1 MTVTTS
7 VTFPLKKRIAITI
20 KPTNDCNIRCR
31 HCYHAEE
38 GFAETLLSVESAKK
52 MMDVAIREYEEVFV
66 ILHGGEPTLWGVEN
80 VRRFYEYQAK
90 LRKTH
95 PNIVFRN
102 SIQTNGILL
111 DDNWIKLLAKY
122 RVSIGLSFDG
132 PHNDDLRFKTAD
144 VYRNMKRMQKLKMPF
159 GVICVESQ
167 KSIHSLPQTYK
178 WFNDEGFNFKVL
190 ALFMSGFAAKHKEL
204 ELNINDYVTNLV
216 DLYSYWLYDKNCN
229 ISMRT
234 FEDFLKISDKKYCL
248 EYGGSCV
255 CHRICLNPDGRIYPC
270 GRPYTD
276 DFVLGH
282 IDSLKKISDA
292 YNTPAYKKI
301 IELSAKRNAQCQ
313 KKCEYFGICKGG
325 CVSSAILEGS
335 FDKIDNTSCI
345 RARTL
350 LSQVMEIN
358 KDIYKKFDQGRDFDQ
373 LNPRAVSIMQKVRD
387 ENYEF
392 TRIHS

>member
-1 MTVTTS
+1 MTTS

>member
-1 MTVTTS
+1 MSSAALTT
-7 VTFPLKKRIAITI
+7 KKRIAITI

-38 GFAETLLSVESAKK
+38 GFAKTVLPLESAKQ
-52 MMDVAIREYEEVFV
+52 MMDIALREFNEVFV
-66 ILHGGEPTLWGVEN
+66 VLHGGEPTLWGIDN
-80 VRRFYEYQAK
+80 VRSFYEYQAELKK
-90 LRKTH
+90 LH
-95 PNIVFRN
+95 PEVTFRN

-111 DDNWIKLLAKY
+111 NDSWIKLFAKY

-132 PHNDDLRFKTAD
+132 PHNDDLRFNTET
-144 VYRNMKRMQKLKMPF
+144 VYQNMKRMQELKMPF

-167 KSIHSLPQTYK
+167 KSIHSLSKTYQ
-178 WFNDEGFNFKVL
+178 WFNEEGINFKVL
-190 ALFMSGFAAKHKEL
+190 ALFMSGFAANHKEL
-204 ELNINDYVTNLV
+204 ELNINDYVNNLV
-216 DLYSYWLYDKNCN
+216 DLYSTWLYDKNCK
-229 ISMRT
+229 IIMRT

-282 IDSLKKISDA
+282 IDSLNKITDA
-292 YNTPAYKKI
+292 YSTPAYKKI
-301 IELSAKRNAQCQ
+301 IELSAKRSAQCQ
-313 KKCEYFGICKGG
+313 KNCEFFGICKGG

-335 FDKIDNTSCI
+335 FDKIDNTSCV
-345 RARTL
+345 RAKTL

-358 KDIYKKFDQGRDFDQ
+358 KDVYSKFDNGQDLDLF
-373 LNPRAVSIMQKVRD
+373 NPKALSIMQKVRD
-387 ENYEF
+387 EKYEF
-392 TRIHS
+392 IRVHS